1 MKNICFQMTRKAW
14 IVAVM
19 VLCFSFPAL
28 AQTITVTGTVTD
40 ATGEPL
46 IGASV
51 IAKGTSVGAATDF
64 DGNYSL
70 SVDPKATLIV
80 SYVGYDTQEIPV
92 DGRTNIN
99 VVLKENSV
107 MLNEV
112 VAIGYGS
119 VKKSDATGAVSAIKP
134 SEVQAGLATSAQDL
148 LVGRSPGV
156 VVTTNGGQPEGGASI
171 QIRGG
176 ASLSASNEPLI
187 VIDGV
192 PMDTKGTLGS
202 SNPMS
207 LVNPENI
214 ESMTILKD
222 ASATAIFGSRASNGV
237 IIITTK
243 KGSSGAPVVNFAA
256 NMYINTPRNYVD
268 MMNASEFSSFI
279 LNRYG
284 EGSSQAN
291 ALGNASTDWQKEVL
305 RTTVS
310 SDYNLSVGG
319 TYKVLPYR
327 VSVSYTNNNGIV
339 NTTKMDRATVGINLS
354 PKFFDGLLSVNA
366 NVRGAYINNRFFDGS
381 ALGASV
387 SFNPT
392 LPVYAPEGNV
402 FNNYTTYVGTRVAR
416 PTDAGS
422 SINTIQA
429 LNPVSLINEYNSSSK
444 VYQSIGNLQLD
455 LAMPFLRELHANLN
469 LGYDLSRSNVNNI
482 WAANSPMSWK
492 NGSDLLLP
500 DPDNPAV
507 MKIQNVKDGE
517 GRYFHEHQVKAN
529 LLLDFY
535 LNYKKDFDAISSN
548 LDATAG
554 YSWQS
559 FRWQGNSFTQV
570 NTGEHKG
577 FQAYPTNYYRNDLKL
592 VSFFGR
598 INYTFMDRYLATVT
612 LRQDGTSR
620 FSKNHRWGTFPSV
633 SLAWRIIDEAFMEPT
648 RSVLSDLKIRA
659 SWGITGQQDI
669 GDDFF
674 PYMPIYTIGNN
685 GNSAPNTTAYPNIIP
700 DGKGGFINVI
710 KPNGYNSDIK
720 WEETTT
726 WNFGIDFGFLN
737 NRIAGNL
744 EVYKRKTKDLL
755 TWATVPAGSNLTNA
769 MNTNIGDLENTGIE
783 FNINTR
789 PVVTRDFTWTSD
801 FNISWNKNKIT
812 KLTDGDDPSY
822 FIATGG
828 ISAGTGTNIQA
839 HMVGHPAY
847 SFYVYQQVYDVNGDP
862 IEGQFVDRNGDG
874 QITEA
879 DKYIYHSR
887 DPKVV
892 FTWNNTFN
900 YKNWDFGMV
909 LRANIGNWVYNDFE
923 AANTS
928 ISSTSSAPLS
938 NLMSNRFL
946 FNDLGVR
953 GVQSDY
959 FVRNASFLR
968 CDNITIGY
976 TWPNLLNDALRL
988 RLYGAVQNPF
998 VITKYNGL
1006 DPEVF
1011 GGIDNAVYPR
1021 PVTVSFGIVA
1031 QF

>member
-284 EGSSQAN
+284 EGSSQVN
-291 ALGNASTDWQKEVL
+291 ALGDANTNWQKEVL

-422 SINTIQA
+422 SINTIQT

-789 PVVTRDFTWTSD
+789 PIVTRDFTWTSD

-812 KLTDGDDPSY
+812 KLTDGDDPDY

>member
-80 SYVGYDTQEIPV
+80 SYVGYDTQEISV

-422 SINTIQA
+422 SINTIQT

-598 INYTFMDRYLATVT
+598 INYIFMDRYLATVT

-755 TWATVPAGSNLTNA
+755 TWVTVPAGSNLTNA

-812 KLTDGDDPSY
+812 KLTDGDDPGY

>member
-1 MKNICFQMTRKAW
+1 MTRKAW

-279 LNRYG
+279 LTRYG
-284 EGSSQAN
+284 EGSSQVN
-291 ALGNASTDWQKEVL
+291 ALGDANTNWQKEVL

-422 SINTIQA
+422 SINTIQT

-789 PVVTRDFTWTSD
+789 PIVTRDFTWTSD

-812 KLTDGDDPSY
+812 KLTDGDDPGY

>member
-291 ALGNASTDWQKEVL
+291 ALGDANTNWQKEVL

-422 SINTIQA
+422 SINTIQT

-469 LGYDLSRSNVNNI
+469 LGYNLSRSNVNNI

-812 KLTDGDDPSY
+812 KLTDGDDPGY

>member
-156 VVTTNGGQPEGGASI
+156 VVTTNGGQPEGVASI

-422 SINTIQA
+422 SINTIQT

-812 KLTDGDDPSY
+812 KLTDGDDPGY

>member
-279 LNRYG
+279 LTRYG
-284 EGSSQAN
+284 EGSSQVN
-291 ALGNASTDWQKEVL
+291 ALGDANTNWQKEVL

-422 SINTIQA
+422 SINTIQT

-633 SLAWRIIDEAFMEPT
+633 SLAWRIIDEAFMKPT

-789 PVVTRDFTWTSD
+789 PIVTRDFTWTSD

-812 KLTDGDDPSY
+812 KLTDGDDPGY

>member
-284 EGSSQAN
+284 EGSSQVN
-291 ALGNASTDWQKEVL
+291 ALGDANTNWQKEVL

-422 SINTIQA
+422 SINTIKA

-789 PVVTRDFTWTSD
+789 PIVTRDFTWTSD

-812 KLTDGDDPSY
+812 KLTDGDDPGY

-928 ISSTSSAPLS
+928 ISLTSSAPLS
-938 NLMSNRFL
+938 NLMNNRFL

>member
-284 EGSSQAN
+284 EGSSQVN
-291 ALGNASTDWQKEVL
+291 ALGDANTNWQKEVL

-422 SINTIQA
+422 SINTIQT

-755 TWATVPAGSNLTNA
+755 TWVTVPAGSNLTNA

-789 PVVTRDFTWTSD
+789 PIVTRDFTWTSD

-812 KLTDGDDPSY
+812 KLTDGDDPGY

>member
-284 EGSSQAN
+284 EGSSQVN
-291 ALGNASTDWQKEVL
+291 ALGDANTNWQKEVL

-422 SINTIQA
+422 SINTIQT

-620 FSKNHRWGTFPSV
+620 FSKNHRWGTFSSV

-789 PVVTRDFTWTSD
+789 PIVTRDFTWTSD

-812 KLTDGDDPSY
+812 KLTDGDDPGY

>member
-279 LNRYG
+279 LTRYG
-284 EGSSQAN
+284 EGSSQVN
-291 ALGNASTDWQKEVL
+291 ALGDANTNWQKEVL

-422 SINTIQA
+422 SINTIQT

-620 FSKNHRWGTFPSV
+620 FSKNHRWGTFSSV

-789 PVVTRDFTWTSD
+789 PIVTRDFTWTSD

-812 KLTDGDDPSY
+812 KLTDGDDPGY

>member
-279 LNRYG
+279 LTRYG
-284 EGSSQAN
+284 EGSSQVN
-291 ALGNASTDWQKEVL
+291 ALGDANTNWQKEVL

-422 SINTIQA
+422 SINTIQT

-755 TWATVPAGSNLTNA
+755 TWVTVTAGSNLTNA

-789 PVVTRDFTWTSD
+789 PIVTRDFTWTSD

-812 KLTDGDDPSY
+812 KLTDGDDPGY

>member
-291 ALGNASTDWQKEVL
+291 ALGDANTNWQKEVL

-422 SINTIQA
+422 SINTIQT

-789 PVVTRDFTWTSD
+789 PIVTRDFTWTSD

-812 KLTDGDDPSY
+812 KLTDGDDPGY

>member
-422 SINTIQA
+422 SINTIQT

-755 TWATVPAGSNLTNA
+755 TWVTVPAGSNLTNA

-812 KLTDGDDPSY
+812 KLTDGDDPGY

>member
-1 MKNICFQMTRKAW
+1 MTRKAW

-279 LNRYG
+279 LTRYG
-284 EGSSQAN
+284 EGSSQVN
-291 ALGNASTDWQKEVL
+291 ALGDANTNWQKEVL

-422 SINTIQA
+422 SINTIQT

-633 SLAWRIIDEAFMEPT
+633 SLAWRIIDEAFMKPT

-789 PVVTRDFTWTSD
+789 PIVTRDFTWTSD

-812 KLTDGDDPSY
+812 KLTDGDDPGY

>member
-416 PTDAGS
+416 PTDAGL
-422 SINTIQA
+422 SINTIQT

-812 KLTDGDDPSY
+812 KLTDGDDPGY

>member
-28 AQTITVTGTVTD
+28 AQTITVPGTVTD

-422 SINTIQA
+422 SINTIQT

-755 TWATVPAGSNLTNA
+755 TWASVPAGSNLTNA

-812 KLTDGDDPSY
+812 KLTDGDDPGY

>member
-284 EGSSQAN
+284 EGSSQVN
-291 ALGNASTDWQKEVL
+291 ALGDANTNWQKEVL

-422 SINTIQA
+422 SINTIQT

-789 PVVTRDFTWTSD
+789 PIVTRDFTWTSD

-812 KLTDGDDPSY
+812 KLTDGDDPGY

-874 QITEA
+874 KITEA

>member
-1 MKNICFQMTRKAW
+1 MTRKAW

-429 LNPVSLINEYNSSSK
+429 LNPVSLINEYDSSSK

-755 TWATVPAGSNLTNA
+755 TWATAPAGSNLTNA

-812 KLTDGDDPSY
+812 KLTDGDDPGY

-847 SFYVYQQVYDVNGDP
+847 SFYVYQQVYDQNGDP

-1011 GGIDNAVYPR
+1011 GGIDNNLYPR

>member
-19 VLCFSFPAL
+19 VLCFSF
-28 AQTITVTGTVTD
+28 QTITVTGTVTD

-284 EGSSQAN
+284 EGSSQVN
-291 ALGNASTDWQKEVL
+291 ALGDANTNWQKEVL

-422 SINTIQA
+422 SINTIQT

-598 INYTFMDRYLATVT
+598 INYTFMDCYLATVT

-789 PVVTRDFTWTSD
+789 PIVTRDFTWTSD

-812 KLTDGDDPSY
+812 KLTDGDDPGY

>member
-1 MKNICFQMTRKAW
+1 MTRKAW

-279 LNRYG
+279 LTRYG
-284 EGSSQAN
+284 EGSSQVN
-291 ALGNASTDWQKEVL
+291 ALGDANTNWQKEVL

-422 SINTIQA
+422 SINTIQT

-755 TWATVPAGSNLTNA
+755 TWATVPTGSNLTNA

-789 PVVTRDFTWTSD
+789 PIVTRDFTWTSD

-812 KLTDGDDPSY
+812 KLTDGDDPGY

>member
-279 LNRYG
+279 LTRYG
-284 EGSSQAN
+284 EGSSQVN
-291 ALGNASTDWQKEVL
+291 ALGDANTNWQKEVL

-422 SINTIQA
+422 SINTIQT

-755 TWATVPAGSNLTNA
+755 TWATVPTGSNLTNA

-789 PVVTRDFTWTSD
+789 PIVTRDFTWTSD

-812 KLTDGDDPSY
+812 KLTDGDDPGY

>member
-171 QIRGG
+171 QIRGD

-422 SINTIQA
+422 SINTIQT

-812 KLTDGDDPSY
+812 KLTDGDDPGY

>member
-279 LNRYG
+279 LTRYG
-284 EGSSQAN
+284 EGSSQVN
-291 ALGNASTDWQKEVL
+291 ALGDANTNWQKEVL

-416 PTDAGS
+416 PTDVGS
-422 SINTIQA
+422 SINTIQT

-789 PVVTRDFTWTSD
+789 PIVTRDFTWTSD

-812 KLTDGDDPSY
+812 KLTDGDDPGY

>member
-107 MLNEV
+107 MRNEV

-422 SINTIQA
+422 SINTIQT

-674 PYMPIYTIGNN
+674 PYMPIYTIGND

-812 KLTDGDDPSY
+812 KLTDGDDPGY

>member
-279 LNRYG
+279 LTRYG
-284 EGSSQAN
+284 EGSSQVN
-291 ALGNASTDWQKEVL
+291 ALGDANTNWQKEVL

-422 SINTIQA
+422 SINTIQT

-535 LNYKKDFDAISSN
+535 INYKKDFDAISSN

-633 SLAWRIIDEAFMEPT
+633 SLAWRIIDEAFMKPT

-789 PVVTRDFTWTSD
+789 PIVTRDFTWTSD

-812 KLTDGDDPSY
+812 KLTDGDDPGY

>member
-80 SYVGYDTQEIPV
+80 SYVGYDTQEISV

-422 SINTIQA
+422 SINTIQT

-812 KLTDGDDPSY
+812 KLTDGDDPGY

>member
-422 SINTIQA
+422 SINTIQT

-620 FSKNHRWGTFPSV
+620 FSKNHRWGTFTSV

-710 KPNGYNSDIK
+710 KPNGYNYDIK

-812 KLTDGDDPSY
+812 KLTDGDDPGY

>member
-156 VVTTNGGQPEGGASI
+156 VVTTNGGQPEGGASS

-429 LNPVSLINEYNSSSK
+429 LNPVSLINEYDSSSK

-755 TWATVPAGSNLTNA
+755 TWATAPAGSNLTNA

-812 KLTDGDDPSY
+812 KLTDGDDPGY

-847 SFYVYQQVYDVNGDP
+847 SFYVYQQVYDQNGDP

-1011 GGIDNAVYPR
+1011 GGIDNNLYPR

>member
-291 ALGNASTDWQKEVL
+291 ALGDANTNWQKEVL

-422 SINTIQA
+422 SINTIQT

-444 VYQSIGNLQLD
+444 VYQSMGNLQLD

-812 KLTDGDDPSY
+812 KLTDGDDPGY

>member
-119 VKKSDATGAVSAIKP
+119 VKKSNATGAVSAIKP

-291 ALGNASTDWQKEVL
+291 ALGDANTNWQKEVL

-422 SINTIQA
+422 SINTIQT

-737 NRIAGNL
+737 NHIAGNL

-812 KLTDGDDPSY
+812 KLTDGDDPGY

>member
-279 LNRYG
+279 LTRYG
-284 EGSSQAN
+284 EGSSQVN
-291 ALGNASTDWQKEVL
+291 ALGDANTNWQKEVL

-422 SINTIQA
+422 SINTIQT

-700 DGKGGFINVI
+700 DGKGGFINII

-789 PVVTRDFTWTSD
+789 PIVTRDFTWTSD

-812 KLTDGDDPSY
+812 KLTDGDDPGY

>member
-422 SINTIQA
+422 SINTIQT

-620 FSKNHRWGTFPSV
+620 FSKNHRWGTFTSV

-812 KLTDGDDPSY
+812 KLTDGDDPGY

>member
-327 VSVSYTNNNGIV
+327 VSVSYTNNNGFV
-339 NTTKMDRATVGINLS
+339 NSTKMDGASVGINLS

-422 SINTIQA
+422 SINTIQT

-674 PYMPIYTIGNN
+674 PYMPIYTIGND

-812 KLTDGDDPSY
+812 KLTDGDDPGY

>member
-429 LNPVSLINEYNSSSK
+429 LNPVSLINEYDSSSK

-755 TWATVPAGSNLTNA
+755 TWATAPAGSNLTNA

-812 KLTDGDDPSY
+812 KLTDGDDPGY

-847 SFYVYQQVYDVNGDP
+847 SFYVYQQVYDQNGDP

-1011 GGIDNAVYPR
+1011 GGIDNNLYPR

>member
-291 ALGNASTDWQKEVL
+291 ALGDANTNWQKEVL

-422 SINTIQA
+422 SINTIQT

-812 KLTDGDDPSY
+812 KLTDGDDPGY

-928 ISSTSSAPLS
+928 ISSTSLAPLS

>member
-279 LNRYG
+279 LTRYG
-284 EGSSQAN
+284 EGSSQVN
-291 ALGNASTDWQKEVL
+291 ALGDANTNWQKEVL

-422 SINTIQA
+422 SINTIQT

-789 PVVTRDFTWTSD
+789 PIVTRDFTWTSD

-812 KLTDGDDPSY
+812 KLTDGDDPGY

-879 DKYIYHSR
+879 DKCRSS
-887 DPKVV
+887 
-892 FTWNNTFN
+892 
-900 YKNWDFGMV
+900 
-909 LRANIGNWVYNDFE
+909 ANS
-923 AANTS
+923 TPT
-928 ISSTSSAPLS
+928 STS
-938 NLMSNRFL
+938 
-946 FNDLGVR
+946 
-953 GVQSDY
+953 
-959 FVRNASFLR
+959 
-968 CDNITIGY
+968 
-976 TWPNLLNDALRL
+976 
-988 RLYGAVQNPF
+988 
-998 VITKYNGL
+998 
-1006 DPEVF
+1006 
-1011 GGIDNAVYPR
+1011 
-1021 PVTVSFGIVA
+1021 VTT
-1031 QF
+1031 

>member
-291 ALGNASTDWQKEVL
+291 ALGDANTNWQKEVL

-422 SINTIQA
+422 SINTIQT

-812 KLTDGDDPSY
+812 KLTDGDDPGY

>member
-1 MKNICFQMTRKAW
+1 MTRKAW

>member
-1 MKNICFQMTRKAW
+1 MTRKAW

-279 LNRYG
+279 LTRYG
-284 EGSSQAN
+284 EGSSQVN
-291 ALGNASTDWQKEVL
+291 ALGDANTNWQKEVL

-422 SINTIQA
+422 SINTIQT

-700 DGKGGFINVI
+700 DGKGGFINII

-789 PVVTRDFTWTSD
+789 PIVTRDFTWTSD

-812 KLTDGDDPSY
+812 KLTDGDDPGY

>member
-1 MKNICFQMTRKAW
+1 MTRKAW

-279 LNRYG
+279 LTRYG
-284 EGSSQAN
+284 EGSSQVN
-291 ALGNASTDWQKEVL
+291 ALGDANTNWQKEVL

-422 SINTIQA
+422 SINTIQT

-535 LNYKKDFDAISSN
+535 INYKKDFDAISSN

-633 SLAWRIIDEAFMEPT
+633 SLAWRIIDEAFMKPT

-789 PVVTRDFTWTSD
+789 PIVTRDFTWTSD

-812 KLTDGDDPSY
+812 KLTDGDDPGY